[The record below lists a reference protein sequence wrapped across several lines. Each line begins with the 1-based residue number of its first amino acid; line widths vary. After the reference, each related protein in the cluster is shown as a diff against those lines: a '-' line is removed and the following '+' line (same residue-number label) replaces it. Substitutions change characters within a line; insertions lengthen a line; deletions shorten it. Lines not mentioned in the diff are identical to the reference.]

1 MRAVKDDYQTAKI
14 AAEKLLDDLLGM
26 ASRALAP
33 DHPKDVMKPDDL
45 SALCNGKLFLE
56 CGFRDVA
63 RIVDQSNLGKLGL
76 EGIQQ
81 IIRGAF
87 LIGACATFT
96 DSEKSFVLRQQNS
109 LAGKK
114 SVEKRQKK
122 VAKTWHPIALRLAQ
136 EFRGRHLDASSSRV
150 AKYIMDTWDSKATK
164 CPSSRI
170 YGAVLEWTEN
180 GELASPKPKARK

>member
-1 MRAVKDDYQTAKI
+1 MKDDYQTAKI

-56 CGFRDVA
+56 RGFRDVA
-63 RIVDQSNLGKLGL
+63 RIVDQSNLGKLGF

-96 DSEKSFVLRQQNS
+96 DSEKSFVLRQQDFS
-109 LAGKK
+109 PAKK
-114 SVEKRQKK
+114 
-122 VAKTWHPIALRLAQ
+122 ALR
-136 EFRGRHLDASSSRV
+136 RGKRRSLRPG
-150 AKYIMDTWDSKATK
+150 IRL
-164 CPSSRI
+164 PSDLPKNFAEGILVRP
-170 YGAVLEWTEN
+170 AA
-180 GELASPKPKARK
+180 ASPNTFWMRGIRRPSNARLHVFTAPSANGQRMESSLPQSRRRANS